1 MANAAFTIS
10 GMSCGHCLN
19 RVNNALQK
27 VEGVTGQQVQIGSAR
42 VEFDPQ
48 RVTAKRI
55 AEAISSAGYHAD
67 VMPLG

>member
-1 MANAAFTIS
+1 MANAAFSIT

-27 VEGVTGQQVQIGSAR
+27 VEGVTAQQVQIGSAR

-48 RVTAKRI
+48 KVTQEKI
-55 AEAISSAGYHAD
+55 AEAISNAGYHAD
-67 VMPLG
+67 VMNLP